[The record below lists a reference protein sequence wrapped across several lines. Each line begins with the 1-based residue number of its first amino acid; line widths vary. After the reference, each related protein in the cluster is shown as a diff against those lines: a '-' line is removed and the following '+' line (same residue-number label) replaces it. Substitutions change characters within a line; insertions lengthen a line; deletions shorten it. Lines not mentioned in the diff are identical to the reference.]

1 MRLVFFITWS
11 STCVITNSTG
21 EGRFKITDAKLFVL
35 VVTLSTQ
42 DNAKLL
48 QQLKSG
54 FRKTINWNKYQSEPK
69 AYAQNRY
76 LNHLVNPSFQR
87 VNRLFVLS
95 LENENDRT
103 LHSYYYLPKVEIKD
117 FMIDGKNFFDQ
128 PINNLKYMKILE
140 KVLLVKGMT
149 TQLVVF

>member
-11 STCVITNSTG
+11 STCAITNSTG

-87 VNRLFVLS
+87 VNRLYVLS
-95 LENENDRT
+95 LENENDST

-117 FMIDGKNFFDQ
+117 
-128 PINNLKYMKILE
+128 
-140 KVLLVKGMT
+140 
-149 TQLVVF
+149 